1 MHSPSPTATLE
12 QKVEFL
18 LTRDQEAQRAVN
30 ALRGQIEDIQAESP
44 KRLAQLREEVEAH
57 FAQALNAALE
67 THRLLRIWGA
77 IALFLGLVCVT
88 CANFVS

>member
-1 MHSPSPTATLE
+1 MQSPGATATLE

-18 LTRDQEAQRAVN
+18 LTRDQEAQRNVY

-67 THRLLRIWGA
+67 THRLLRIRGA
-77 IALFLGLVCVT
+77 IALLLGLICVT
-88 CANFVS
+88 YANFVN